1 MILHHTMFLMKG
13 VSSVLFF
20 VLGGRQHQDARY
32 GGRLA
37 TQPSSSSTA
46 TKTMI
51 YNSAGT
57 TMAEKEASRTTI
69 EICLS
74 PGCVADGANEALLK
88 LQALSATSASTSTAP
103 PMQVVPGVCCS
114 LCGNGP
120 VAKETTTSNS
130 GSGSNIGKSKSY
142 RKLNTNQKLLDLLS
156 LGEESNLNPNQRVV
170 LEGIDLCLEGEKE
183 LSKKNYP
190 QALEKYAGGIER
202 GMDAAIELLVGDGND
217 NNNSSDSASLQW
229 LLQALCNEASAKL
242 QTKDIDGAIGSA
254 EKALKLS
261 QSSYAAALEILQS
274 AYQTK
279 GNDDRKELEVLEA
292 LFVLYE
298 AEAEQQTTATN
309 TGSRAKRKRISPM
322 EANRRRTLGFRL
334 SRLQATVQRD

>member
-1 MILHHTMFLMKG
+1 ML
-13 VSSVLFF
+13 
-20 VLGGRQHQDARY
+20 
-32 GGRLA
+32 
-37 TQPSSSSTA
+37 
-46 TKTMI
+46 

-57 TMAEKEASRTTI
+57 TAVEEEASRTTI

-88 LQALSATSASTSTAP
+88 LQALSATSVSTSTSISTAP

-130 GSGSNIGKSKSY
+130 GSGSNSGKSKSH
-142 RKLNTNQKLLDLLS
+142 RKLNTNQKLLDLLL
-156 LGEESNLNPNQRVV
+156 LGEEANLDPNQRAI
-170 LEGIDLCLEGEKE
+170 LEGIDLCLEGDKA

-202 GMDAAIELLVGDGND
+202 GMDAAIELLVGDDDDD
-217 NNNSSDSASLQW
+217 NNNNNNNASLQW
-229 LLQALCNEASAKL
+229 LLQALCNEASTKL
-242 QTKDIDGAIGSA
+242 QTKDVDGAIGSA
-254 EKALKLS
+254 EKALELS
-261 QSSYAAALEILQS
+261 QSSYAAALEVLQI
-274 AYQTK
+274 AHQTR
-279 GNDDRKELEVLEA
+279 GNNDHKELEVLEA

-298 AEAEQQTTATN
+298 AEAEQQATATT
-309 TGSRAKRKRISPM
+309 TGSRAKRKKISPM

-334 SRLQATVQRD
+334 SRLQAAAPKD